1 MNLDQSPDGPGKWFS
16 SESAFHQLYSPSLQ
30 NLARNHWTPLLVAAK
45 AAAFLAAEK
54 GKRILDIGSGIGK
67 FCLAAGYYQPG
78 CCFIGVEQRKDL
90 VDHARHAL
98 EVIGLSNV
106 SFIHGNV
113 TGIDFREYDHFYFYN
128 AFYENL
134 VIAEK
139 IDHEVEYSIE
149 RYNEYSRA
157 LYRKLEKMPAGT
169 RIVTYHGMN
178 DVLPPD
184 YLEGGSDVNGLLK
197 YWVKA

>member
-1 MNLDQSPDGPGKWFS
+1 MNFDQSPDGPGKWFS
-16 SESAFHQLYSPSLQ
+16 SETAFHQLYPPSLQ
-30 NLARNHWTPLLVAAK
+30 TLARNHWTPLLVAAR
-45 AAAFLAAEK
+45 AAAFLSAEK

-67 FCLAAGYYQPG
+67 FCLTAGYYQPA
-78 CCFIGVEQRKDL
+78 CYFIGVEQRKDL
-90 VDHARHAL
+90 VDHARNAL
-98 EVIGLSNV
+98 DLIGLSNV
-106 SFIHGNV
+106 TFIHGNV
-113 TGIDFREYDHFYFYN
+113 TEIDFREYDHFYFYN

-139 IDHEVEYSIE
+139 IDHQVEYSVE

-169 RIVTYHGMN
+169 RIATYHGMN
-178 DVLPPD
+178 DILPPD